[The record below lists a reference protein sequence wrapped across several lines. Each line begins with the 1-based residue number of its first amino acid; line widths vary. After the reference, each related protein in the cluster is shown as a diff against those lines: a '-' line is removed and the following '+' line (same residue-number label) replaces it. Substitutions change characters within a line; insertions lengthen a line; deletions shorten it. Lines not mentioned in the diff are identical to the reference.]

1 MTTMINT
8 FLISLF
14 CLTFNSQNLQI
25 RELSS
30 KQITDTICNY
40 IVKRGDLNI
49 VLPESFDL
57 KSNQRGFV
65 MLELVID
72 SNEKVSGWKLNLFRI
87 MENDSIIRHY
97 SRYTDEKVPADIES
111 LFSKF
116 DDFIRTINIR
126 AIEKE
131 SIDPKCSILYRLKL
145 NKD

>member
-1 MTTMINT
+1 
-8 FLISLF
+8 
-14 CLTFNSQNLQI
+14 LTFNSQNLQI

-30 KQITDTICNY
+30 KQFTDTICNY

-65 MLELVID
+65 MLDLVID

-131 SIDPKCSILYRLKL
+131 SIDPKCHIQYRLKL
-145 NKD
+145 KTD

>member
-1 MTTMINT
+1 MINT

-30 KQITDTICNY
+30 KQFTDTICNY

-65 MLELVID
+65 MLDLVID

-131 SIDPKCSILYRLKL
+131 SIDPKCHIQYRLKL
-145 NKD
+145 KTD

>member
-1 MTTMINT
+1 MSTMINT

-30 KQITDTICNY
+30 KQFTDTICNY

-65 MLELVID
+65 MLDLVID

-131 SIDPKCSILYRLKL
+131 SIDPKCHIQYRLKL
-145 NKD
+145 KTD

>member
-1 MTTMINT
+1 M
-8 FLISLF
+8 
-14 CLTFNSQNLQI
+14 TFNSQNLQI

-30 KQITDTICNY
+30 KQFTDTICNY

-65 MLELVID
+65 MLDLVID

-131 SIDPKCSILYRLKL
+131 SIDPKCHIQYRLKL
-145 NKD
+145 KTD